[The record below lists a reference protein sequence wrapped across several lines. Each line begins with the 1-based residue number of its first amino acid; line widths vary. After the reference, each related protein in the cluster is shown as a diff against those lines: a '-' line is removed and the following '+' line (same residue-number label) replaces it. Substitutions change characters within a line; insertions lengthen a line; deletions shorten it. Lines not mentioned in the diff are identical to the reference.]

1 LLLNLQREA
10 LAYFDRHASPENGL
24 VRDSSAAGASASV
37 AGSGMAMASWVI
49 AAERGHC
56 SRGDAVARTLSALRF
71 LWNAPQS
78 ESGKATGFH
87 GFFYHFL
94 DFESGRRAGHSELS
108 TVDSGIAVIGALVAR
123 QYFSRDTAAEAE
135 IRQLADS
142 IYRRVDWAWACDAS
156 GALSHGWRPG
166 RGFIPYAW
174 RGYNEALF
182 LYILGLGSPTHP
194 LENRAYGEW
203 TSTYR
208 WKRVYGHDY
217 LYGGPLFVHQLSQSF
232 IDFRGIQDAFMR
244 DRGSDYFENSRR
256 AVAVQREYA
265 RRNPGKFAGYSE
277 DCWGI
282 TASHGP
288 GPSRRAA
295 HDGGRKFHGYRARG
309 VPFGADD
316 GTLSPWAVAASL
328 PFAPDHVEAALDHFA
343 DAHPEVYGQSGYRC
357 SFNPSFSS
365 GLSGD
370 RQWRSEV
377 WYAIDQG
384 PVAMMIENH
393 FTGLIWRLLYGCP
406 YIRTGLARAGFTGGW
421 LDATVETRYPSPSV
435 DTAGLSRSKNGIPPS
450 RE

>member
-1 LLLNLQREA
+1 MLLNLQREA
-10 LAYFDRHASPENGL
+10 LGYFDRYVNRENGL
-24 VRDSSAAGASASV
+24 VRDSSAAGASASI

-56 SRGDAVARTLSALRF
+56 SRDDAVEKTLSALRF
-71 LWNAPQS
+71 LWNAQQS
-78 ESGKATGFH
+78 DSRSVTGYH

-123 QYFSRDTAAEAE
+123 QYFSRETAAESE
-135 IRQLADS
+135 IRHLADA
-142 IYRRVDWAWACDAS
+142 IYRRVDWPWACDAS

-182 LYILGLGSPTHP
+182 LYILGLGSPTYP
-194 LENRAYGEW
+194 LQARAYNEW

-265 RRNPGKFAGYSE
+265 RRNPGRFAGYGE

-288 GPSRRAA
+288 GPSRRA
-295 HDGGRKFHGYRARG
+295 DGDGERKYHGYRARG
-309 VPFGADD
+309 VPFGTDD
-316 GTLSPWAVAASL
+316 GTLSPWSVAASL
-328 PFAPDHVEAALDHFA
+328 PLAPVHVEAALNHFA
-343 DAHPEVYGQSGYRC
+343 VAHPEVFGRSGYRC
-357 SFNPSFSS
+357 SFNPSFSNGPNDDGAWCS
-365 GLSGD
+365 D
-370 RQWRSEV
+370 V

-384 PVAMMIENH
+384 PVAIMIENH
-393 FTGLIWRLLYGCP
+393 FTGLIWRLLHGCP
-406 YIRTGLARAGFTGGW
+406 YIRKGLVRAGFAGGW
-421 LDATVETRYPSPSV
+421 LSEMIEPSTPGTLQLATR
-435 DTAGLSRSKNGIPPS
+435 
-450 RE
+450 